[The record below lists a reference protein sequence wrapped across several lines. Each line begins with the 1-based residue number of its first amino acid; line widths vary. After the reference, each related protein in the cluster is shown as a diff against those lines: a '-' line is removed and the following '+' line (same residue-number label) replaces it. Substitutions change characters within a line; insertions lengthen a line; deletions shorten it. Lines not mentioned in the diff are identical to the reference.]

1 MNSYTYFFTLILI
14 FFYIKVSF
22 SNQPVKFDNAAY
34 QLSVPK
40 ILDLEDKKLYLKIR
54 SLQIEGNWSE
64 VDKKVKLLKDKIL
77 LGHIDYDKLMHP
89 NKYKSSYDELSEWL
103 IKYNDFPIVMQ
114 RRVYSLMM
122 KRSSDPKKINNEK
135 NNVVE
140 STSEAPSLDQN
151 IEVSKISRNE
161 AIENEDRVQ
170 FENSTVIGS
179 ISLVGASID
188 DLTFKKYTNTLNGD
202 DNVVLLNPKKVEDG
216 YYIETGW
223 ATANKNINLPNS
235 KTIWTIEGNNK
246 LTPNSPIK
254 LSWTNDQNI
263 KFIKD
268 ISIDDQ
274 YLFKVNQTIINNSE
288 KTYNFYPY
296 GQIIRNIAPE
306 IIDFFIL
313 HEGLIGV
320 FDDQLV
326 EEDYDDI
333 EEKKFSINADK
344 GWLGITDK
352 YWITSLIPQ
361 ENRKFRTDFDYKN
374 KFRAN
379 FIETSATEIGANET
393 KSNEIKI
400 IIAAKEVDIIDGY
413 AENLNISK
421 YDLAIDWG
429 WFYFLV
435 KPLFFVIDYF
445 FELTGN
451 FGIAIILITICIRIV
466 FFPLANYSF
475 KSMAKMKVLQPEMT
489 RLKELHKEDK
499 MKLQQEMMA
508 LYKKEKVNPVSG
520 CLPIFIQIPF
530 FFAIY
535 KVLFVTLEMRHQ
547 PFYGWIKDL
556 SERDPTSIFNLFGL
570 IPWDPPSF
578 LLIGVWPC
586 LMGLSMYL
594 QQKLNPT
601 PPDPIQAKIF
611 AFFPL
616 FLTVILAPFPSGLV
630 IYWTINNILTMAQ
643 QYVIIKRTTVK
654 TAQ

>member
-1 MNSYTYFFTLILI
+1 MDSKNVIAAISLSAAVIIIYGLFFA
-14 FFYIKVSF
+14 
-22 SNQPVKFDNAAY
+22 P
-34 QLSVPK
+34 P
-40 ILDLEDKKLYLKIR
+40 
-54 SLQIEGNWSE
+54 
-64 VDKKVKLLKDKIL
+64 
-77 LGHIDYDKLMHP
+77 P
-89 NKYKSSYDELSEWL
+89 
-103 IKYNDFPIVMQ
+103 P
-114 RRVYSLMM
+114 
-122 KRSSDPKKINNEK
+122 DPKKINNEK
-135 NNVVE
+135 NNIVE

-151 IEVSKISRNE
+151 VEVSKISRNE

-296 GQIIRNIAPE
+296 GQIIRNLAPE

-445 FELTGN
+445 FKLTGN

>member
-1 MNSYTYFFTLILI
+1 MDSKNVIAAISLSAAVIIIYGLFFA
-14 FFYIKVSF
+14 
-22 SNQPVKFDNAAY
+22 P
-34 QLSVPK
+34 P
-40 ILDLEDKKLYLKIR
+40 
-54 SLQIEGNWSE
+54 
-64 VDKKVKLLKDKIL
+64 
-77 LGHIDYDKLMHP
+77 P
-89 NKYKSSYDELSEWL
+89 
-103 IKYNDFPIVMQ
+103 P
-114 RRVYSLMM
+114 
-122 KRSSDPKKINNEK
+122 DPKKINNEK

-151 IEVSKISRNE
+151 VEVSKISRNE

-296 GQIIRNIAPE
+296 GQIIRNLAPE

-333 EEKKFSINADK
+333 EEKKFSINADR

>member
-1 MNSYTYFFTLILI
+1 MDSKNVIAAISLSAAVIIIYGLFFA
-14 FFYIKVSF
+14 
-22 SNQPVKFDNAAY
+22 P
-34 QLSVPK
+34 P
-40 ILDLEDKKLYLKIR
+40 
-54 SLQIEGNWSE
+54 
-64 VDKKVKLLKDKIL
+64 
-77 LGHIDYDKLMHP
+77 P
-89 NKYKSSYDELSEWL
+89 
-103 IKYNDFPIVMQ
+103 P
-114 RRVYSLMM
+114 
-122 KRSSDPKKINNEK
+122 DPKKINNEK

-151 IEVSKISRNE
+151 VEVSKISRNE

-170 FENSTVIGS
+170 FENSTIIGS

-202 DNVVLLNPKKVEDG
+202 DNVILLNPKKVEDG

-296 GQIIRNIAPE
+296 GQIIRNLAPE

-435 KPLFFVIDYF
+435 KPLFFLIDYF
-445 FELTGN
+445 FKLTGN

>member
-1 MNSYTYFFTLILI
+1 MDSKNVIAAISLSAAVIIIYGLFFA
-14 FFYIKVSF
+14 
-22 SNQPVKFDNAAY
+22 P
-34 QLSVPK
+34 P
-40 ILDLEDKKLYLKIR
+40 
-54 SLQIEGNWSE
+54 
-64 VDKKVKLLKDKIL
+64 
-77 LGHIDYDKLMHP
+77 P
-89 NKYKSSYDELSEWL
+89 
-103 IKYNDFPIVMQ
+103 P
-114 RRVYSLMM
+114 
-122 KRSSDPKKINNEK
+122 DPKKINNEK
-135 NNVVE
+135 NNIVE

-151 IEVSKISRNE
+151 VEVSKISRNE

-188 DLTFKKYTNTLNGD
+188 DLTFKNYTNTLNGD
-202 DNVVLLNPKKVEDG
+202 DNVILLNPKKVENG

-296 GQIIRNIAPE
+296 GQIIRNLAPE

-435 KPLFFVIDYF
+435 KPLFFLIDYF
-445 FELTGN
+445 FKLTGN

>member
-1 MNSYTYFFTLILI
+1 MDSKNVIAAISLSAAVIILYGLFFA
-14 FFYIKVSF
+14 
-22 SNQPVKFDNAAY
+22 P
-34 QLSVPK
+34 PP
-40 ILDLEDKKLYLKIR
+40 
-54 SLQIEGNWSE
+54 
-64 VDKKVKLLKDKIL
+64 
-77 LGHIDYDKLMHP
+77 P
-89 NKYKSSYDELSEWL
+89 NPD
-103 IKYNDFPIVMQ
+103 Q
-114 RRVYSLMM
+114 
-122 KRSSDPKKINNEK
+122 INNEK
-135 NNVVE
+135 NKIEQTGN
-140 STSEAPSLDQN
+140 EAPSLDQN
-151 IEVSKISRNE
+151 VEVSKISREE
-161 AIENEDRVQ
+161 AIENEDRIN

-188 DLTFKKYTNTLNGD
+188 DLTFKKYTNTLNDD
-202 DNVVLLNPKKVEDG
+202 DNVVLLNPKKIENG
-216 YYIETGW
+216 YYVETGW
-223 ATANKNINLPNS
+223 ATTNKDINVPNS
-235 KTIWTIEGNNK
+235 KSVWKLEGNNK
-246 LTPNSPIK
+246 LSPNSPVKI
-254 LSWTNDQNI
+254 SWTNDQNI
-263 KFIKD
+263 KFVKD

-274 YLFKVNQTIINNSE
+274 YLFKVKQTIINNSE

-296 GQIIRNIAPE
+296 GQIIRNIAPDVT
-306 IIDFFIL
+306 DFYIL

-333 EEKKFSINADK
+333 EEKKFSVNADK

-379 FIETSATEIGANET
+379 FIETSATEVGANET
-393 KSNEIKI
+393 KSNEIRI
-400 IIAAKEVDIIDGY
+400 IVAAKEVDIIDGY

-429 WFYFLV
+429 WFYFIV

-445 FELTGN
+445 FKLTGN

-475 KSMAKMKVLQPEMT
+475 RSMAKMKVLQPEMT

-535 KVLFVTLEMRHQ
+535 KMLFVTIEMRHQ
-547 PFYGWIKDL
+547 PFFGWIKDL
-556 SERDPTSIFNLFGL
+556 SEKDPTSIFNIFGL

-578 LLIGVWPC
+578 LIIGAWPVA
-586 LMGLSMYL
+586 MGITMWL

-601 PPDPIQAKIF
+601 PPDPVQAKIF
-611 AFFPL
+611 MFFPL

-643 QYVIIKRTTVK
+643 QYVIMKRTTVK
-654 TAQ
+654 TQ